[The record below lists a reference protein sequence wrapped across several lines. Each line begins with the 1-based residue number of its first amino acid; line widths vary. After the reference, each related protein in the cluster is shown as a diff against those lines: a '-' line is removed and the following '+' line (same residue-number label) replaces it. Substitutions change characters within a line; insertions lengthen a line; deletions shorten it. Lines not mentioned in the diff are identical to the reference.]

1 MPGPHRRRVRPVAV
15 LVSALVMALPFT
27 AACGSGQSA
36 TTDAGGKLRVVAT
49 TTQVADFT
57 RNVGGDRVHVTQLLK
72 PNVDPHD
79 FEPAPADLQAISKA
93 ALVVE
98 SGVGLESWLDD
109 TIEAAG
115 FEGTTVDASKGVTLH
130 EGGEKHE
137 ESGAKHEKETQ
148 EAGHEHGEKDPHIW
162 QDPRNAKKMAA
173 TIAAALQKADPSHRA
188 DYRADLET
196 YENRL
201 DRLDADIE
209 KQISSIPAVERR
221 LVTNHD
227 AFGYYVRRYDL
238 TFVGSIIPSFDTS
251 AELSGK
257 ELDALVGEIRAQHV
271 KAVFS
276 EASLPPKTA
285 KTIGDRAGVT
295 VVAGDHAL
303 YGDTLG
309 PAGSDAATYIAMM
322 EHNTET
328 IVGALRG

>member
-1 MPGPHRRRVRPVAV
+1 MPGPHRRRVRHAAV
-15 LVSALVMALPFT
+15 LVSALVMALPFA

-36 TTDAGGKLRVVAT
+36 TTDAGGRLRVVAT
-49 TTQVADFT
+49 TTQVADFV
-57 RNVGGDRVHVTQLLK
+57 RNVGGVHVHVTQLLK

-79 FEPAPADLQAISKA
+79 FEPAPADLQAINKA
-93 ALVVE
+93 MLVVE
-98 SGVGLESWLDD
+98 NGVGLESWLDD

-115 FEGTTVDASKGVTLH
+115 FDGTTVDASKGVTLH
-130 EGGEKHE
+130 EGGAE
-137 ESGAKHEKETQ
+137 

-162 QDPRNAKKMAA
+162 QDPRNAKTMAA
-173 TIAAALQKADPSHRA
+173 TIAAALQRADPSHRA
-188 DYRADLET
+188 EYRANLT
-196 YENRL
+196 RYEGRL
-201 DRLDADIE
+201 DRLDADIA
-209 KQISSIPAVERR
+209 KQISSIPAAQRR

-257 ELDALVGEIRAQHV
+257 ELDTLVGEIRAQHV
-271 KAVFS
+271 RAVFS

-285 KTIGDRAGVT
+285 ETIGDRAGVT

>member
-1 MPGPHRRRVRPVAV
+1 
-15 LVSALVMALPFT
+15 MALPFA

-36 TTDAGGKLRVVAT
+36 TTDTGGRLRVVAT
-49 TTQVADFT
+49 TTQVADFA

-93 ALVVE
+93 ELVIE
-98 SGVGLESWLDD
+98 NGVGLEEWLHE
-109 TIEAAG
+109 TIESAG
-115 FEGTTVDASKGVTLH
+115 FDGATVDASKGVTLH
-130 EGGEKHE
+130 EGGAEHE
-137 ESGAKHEKETQ
+137 EGTQ
-148 EAGHEHGEKDPHIW
+148 EHEEGGEEAEHEHGEEDPHIW
-162 QDPRNAKKMAA
+162 QDPRNAKKMSA
-173 TIAAALQKADPSHRA
+173 TIAAALEKADPSHKA
-188 DYRADLET
+188 EYQADLES
-196 YENRL
+196 YEDRL
-201 DRLDADIE
+201 DRLDADIA
-209 KQISSIPAVERR
+209 KQISSIPKDQRR

-227 AFGYYVRRYDL
+227 AFGYYVERYDL

-257 ELDALVGEIRAQHV
+257 ELDTLVGKIKAQHV

-285 KTIGDRAGVT
+285 ETIGTRAGVT
-295 VVAGDHAL
+295 VVAGEDAL

-322 EHNTET
+322 EHNTKT